1 MPGSGDT
8 LKWLKSWAFA
18 AVPLIGIVELGAHIA
33 QVRGVTPDSDWS
45 AARAAVQSEAKPEDL
60 VAFAPRWVDPI
71 GREQFGGAIATLER
85 EAPGDVSRFPRAFE
99 VSIRGG
105 HIEDLSRWKKS
116 DEKKFGAI
124 TVSTLENPNYIPT
137 LADLVSD
144 FDSEHAA
151 VARADAQGESP
162 CNWVTAGAQTG
173 NLGFGPAIPAQ
184 RFDCGGTH
192 VGVSVAAD
200 MDYYP
205 HRCIYAPPPGG
216 NSVLRIKFANVLF
229 GDVLHGNHGL
239 YVEAERG
246 RTGAPVSISFSVGDK
261 KIGHASHQDG
271 DSWKPFEFSTG
282 DLKGQ
287 RGDLVAEIS
296 SASGNRR
303 MYCFEAITR

>member
-1 MPGSGDT
+1 MAPPADRM
-8 LKWLKSWAFA
+8 KWLKSWAFA
-18 AVPLIGIVELGAHIA
+18 AVPFIGILELGAHVV
-33 QVRGVTPDSDWS
+33 QVRGVTPDSDWA
-45 AARAAVQSEAKPEDL
+45 AARDAVKAQAKPEDL
-60 VAFAPRWVDPI
+60 VTFAPRWVDPI
-71 GREQFGGAIATLER
+71 GREKFGGDLATLAR

-99 VSIRGG
+99 VSIRGE
-105 HIEDLSRWKKS
+105 HSAALSDWKNA

-124 TVSTLENPNYIPT
+124 TVTTFTNPTYRPTLE
-137 LADLVSD
+137 DLVSD
-144 FDSEHAA
+144 LDSEHAA
-151 VARADAQGESP
+151 VSRADDKGESA
-162 CNWVTAGAQTG
+162 CNWTVGPVQTG
-173 NLGFGPAIPAQ
+173 NLGFGPAIPSQ
-184 RFDCGGTH
+184 RFDCGITR

-216 NSVLRIKFANVLF
+216 NSALRIKFANVLF

-246 RTGAPVSISFSVGDK
+246 RTGSPVNISFSVGDK
-261 KIGHASHQDG
+261 KIGRATHNDG
-271 DSWKPFEFSTG
+271 DSWKGFEFSTA

-296 SASGNRR
+296 SSSGNRR